1 MSGDGAIRAGE
12 TAEQAGDLVQA
23 AAHYQS
29 ALDQQDLAIVADGH
43 FHLGRVAWRQGRYEA
58 SLASYE
64 EARSIAVQIGSDE
77 IRARAENG
85 IGAVHYARG
94 AYAQARASY
103 GVALEYTKV
112 PSLRAKIILNL
123 GVIANIEGDL
133 ETARQHYQRS
143 RAIFEEF
150 RDAGG
155 EALALHNIGMLH
167 ADRGEWEE
175 ADEAYARCL
184 RLSEEQGNRQMVANV
199 LLNRSELSIERES
212 FEEAIGS
219 CELAL
224 SIYSAIGDEVGRG
237 EAMRWRGH
245 AQRRMGQ
252 LEAAERTL
260 TEAGRIAHRTQ
271 VKLLEA
277 EAMRDLGLTHLALG
291 DRPSALKS
299 LQRSLL
305 LFQQLG
311 AMRDVDDVQAHID
324 QMEEGEETDDG
335 EGALEIEE

>member
-1 MSGDGAIRAGE
+1 MNGEGSIRAGE
-12 TAEQAGDLVQA
+12 AAEQAGDLVQA
-23 AAHYQS
+23 AAAYQA
-29 ALDQQDLAIVADGH
+29 ALDQQDLAIVANAH

-58 SLASYE
+58 AIASYE
-64 EARSIAVQIGSDE
+64 EARSLAVQLGDDE

-103 GVALEYTKV
+103 GVALDYTRE
-112 PSLRAKIILNL
+112 PSLRAKIVLNL

-133 ETARQHYQRS
+133 ETARSHYQRS
-143 RAIFEEF
+143 RSIFQENN
-150 RDAGG
+150 DAAG

-184 RLSEEQGNRQMVANV
+184 QLSEEQGNRQMVANV
-199 LLNRSELSIERES
+199 LLNRSELSIERGN
-212 FEEAIGS
+212 FEEAIAN
-219 CELAL
+219 CDLAL

-237 EAMRWRGH
+237 EALRWRGH
-245 AQRRMGQ
+245 AQRNMG
-252 LEAAERTL
+252 LFDVAERTL
-260 TEAGRIAHRTQ
+260 TEAARIAHRTQ

-277 EAMRDLGLTHLALG
+277 ETLRDLGLTQLAAG
-291 DRPSALKS
+291 DRPGASKS
-299 LQRSLL
+299 LHRSLF

-311 AMRDVDDVQAHID
+311 AARD
-324 QMEEGEETDDG
+324 MEEVRERLAEVEAA
-335 EGALEIEE
+335 EGLEPWA